1 MRQQVAYNLQ
11 ESITQTEDLDGILMV
26 EKGDLLQAVKDQLI
40 VSPILLG
47 LVQMYSG
54 LQDMDLLRE
63 VLGELPSDNPT
74 SPFAIVANA
83 RVIKGGTSRVEPQ
96 R

>member
-63 VLGELPSDNPT
+63 VLGEPPSDNPT
-74 SPFAIVANA
+74 SPFTIVANA